1 MERNQ
6 EELRQLLDTEEP
18 LLQLYDR
25 LVRGAVGRGEKELT
39 RRMLQSQRFQ
49 ISTLKVLVEGRIPDK
64 FLYFGVITHD
74 EVNVRENAA
83 ARSRSLAL
91 VGPGTPVIAQEL
103 SGNWV
108 SVQLPDG
115 RSGWVFK
122 DYVRRE
128 LSVE

>member
-1 MERNQ
+1 VERAG
-6 EELRQLLDTEEP
+6 EELQKLLDTEEP
-18 LLQLYDR
+18 LLQWYER
-25 LVRGAVGRGEKELT
+25 LVRSAVGKGEKELT

-49 ISTLKVLVEGRIPDK
+49 ISTLKVLVEGKIPDK
-64 FLYFGVITHD
+64 FLYFGVITHG
-74 EVNVRENAA
+74 EVNVRESAA

-91 VGPGTPVIAQEL
+91 ADPGTPVIAKET

-108 SVQLPDG
+108 NIQLPDG
-115 RSGWVFK
+115 ASGWVFK